1 MLEDRLWRCW
11 KRKTS
16 QIAATTFFDP
26 LNHLLDTLDCQLRR
40 AQSASRSKPSP
51 KAVAGRRKSAEAVDE
66 SETGSANFFGPVR
79 VTFSPAPKHEARITP
94 QMHLRL
100 PSIDPGVRAFLWALF
115 LALYIWGFLLAIGI
129 DKGTST
135 VIGLLSFG
143 GIFLVVRIFGGDEEL

>member
-40 AQSASRSKPSP
+40 ARSASRSKPRP
-51 KAVAGRRKSAEAVDE
+51 EAVAGRRKSAEAVDE

-79 VTFSPAPKHEARITP
+79 GTFSHWRRVRVPPRASPTSEHRSRRPRVSVGPLPRAL
-94 QMHLRL
+94 HL
-100 PSIDPGVRAFLWALF
+100 GVPP
-115 LALYIWGFLLAIGI
+115 
-129 DKGTST
+129 
-135 VIGLLSFG
+135 
-143 GIFLVVRIFGGDEEL
+143 